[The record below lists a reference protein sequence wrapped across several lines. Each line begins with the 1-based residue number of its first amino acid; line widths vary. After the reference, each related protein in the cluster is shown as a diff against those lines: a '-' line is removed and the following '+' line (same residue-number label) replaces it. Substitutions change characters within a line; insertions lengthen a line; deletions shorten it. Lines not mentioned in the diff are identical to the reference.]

1 VPLHFGLQTPSGVA
15 EAIHLGEIPLR
26 RVVELAPVVFDEAP
40 SDPVA
45 AELVDRLAA
54 EVSTLARV
62 ALERLDLTD
71 QPVEVLLGGGLFQRA
86 DSMLVDAV
94 RAAVSARITVHAT
107 AEPPIVGAAL
117 LGLDELGAGGE
128 AQARVRRELAERA
141 TATSERPI
149 YG

>member
-1 VPLHFGLQTPSGVA
+1 
-15 EAIHLGEIPLR
+15 
-26 RVVELAPVVFDEAP
+26 
-40 SDPVA
+40 
-45 AELVDRLAA
+45 
-54 EVSTLARV
+54 
-62 ALERLDLTD
+62 
-71 QPVEVLLGGGLFQRA
+71 
-86 DSMLVDAV
+86 
-94 RAAVSARITVHAT
+94 VSARIIVHAT